1 MNNMSRTRRA
11 IWRILMILAT
21 VALPLVLLLS
31 SLRTF
36 RDLDRQQAVFLR
48 NRAAAVAGR
57 LETLPAPAD
66 EASLFELLS
75 EGEPALVDL
84 ELLTRGQPAAERP
97 FLMPLWEGQ
106 ELFRTETL
114 DAGGTQ
120 LFRAWVPFHS
130 NDQMRIAR
138 IDLDARAAEF
148 LVSHARHNVALATLS
163 GLVLVALALYAVWA
177 TRRAARLEVR
187 QMELEH
193 LAHLGEMSAVLAHEI
208 RNPLGTIKGFAQ
220 LIGEQAGEGAR
231 DSLNLILDEVRRLE
245 RLVGDLLLYGR
256 PPAPVPRL
264 VRWEEILAPVQ
275 AHAGQLVSGREIRFT
290 ADTPAIQ
297 WETDPALLQ
306 QALLNLLRNAVEALG
321 ERPEG
326 DVRLEVRRP
335 ASGGVTLAVIDN
347 GPGIPKEV
355 RARLFRGFF
364 TTKTFGSGLGLS
376 IARRLAQSLDG
387 DLALEDAAGGGT
399 EATLLFPKASPRET
413 GGEKEA

>member
-1 MNNMSRTRRA
+1 M
-11 IWRILMILAT
+11 
-21 VALPLVLLLS
+21 
-31 SLRTF
+31 
-36 RDLDRQQAVFLR
+36 
-48 NRAAAVAGR
+48 AGR

-75 EGEPALVDL
+75 EAEPALIDL
-84 ELLTRGQPAAERP
+84 ELLARGQPAAEQP
-97 FLMPLWEGQ
+97 FLMPLWEGR

-114 DAGGTQ
+114 SANGMK

-130 NDQMRIAR
+130 GDQLRIAR
-138 IDLDARAAEF
+138 IDLDAQAAEF
-148 LVSHARHNVALATLS
+148 LVSHARHNVAAATLS

-231 DSLNLILDEVRRLE
+231 DSLNLILGEVRRLE
-245 RLVGDLLLYGR
+245 HLVGDLLLYGR
-256 PPAPVPRL
+256 PPVPAPRL
-264 VRWEEILAPVQ
+264 VRWEEILAPLQ
-275 AHAGQLVSGREIRFT
+275 AHAGQLVSGRGIRFA
-290 ADTPAIQ
+290 ADNPAIE

-306 QALLNLLRNAVEALG
+306 QALLNLLRNAAEALG
-321 ERPEG
+321 AGPEG
-326 DVRLEVRRP
+326 EIRLEVRRP
-335 ASGGVTLAVIDN
+335 ASGGVTIAVIDN
-347 GPGIPKEV
+347 GAGVPKEV
-355 RARLFRGFF
+355 RARPFRPFF

-376 IARRLAQSLDG
+376 IARRLAESLGG

-399 EATLLFPKASPRET
+399 EAMLLFPKASPREI
-413 GGEKEA
+413 GSEKEA